1 MNLLKVL
8 AATMALLAG
17 QAVASAEDVTNPSD
31 IEPQVCVAIRVCQGF
46 NFKGP
51 CYHECLKPST
61 PHQIRAGFKKNAG
74 SFAVDTKGFYCTVGT
89 PNTSTCSGRKHP
101 GFKRLPDYCINNI
114 EAYQCNPDSN

>member
-89 PNTSTCSGRKHP
+89 P
-101 GFKRLPDYCINNI
+101 
-114 EAYQCNPDSN
+114 